1 MTSNRGLERLTI
13 AHLRGSTEPFTLE
26 FDRGKRLTIVY
37 GANASGKSTIC
48 DAFEFLGSGRVG
60 SIDGRGLG
68 TTDPY
73 WHSVGK
79 RASDISVELAADG
92 NVWRATKGSNGVL
105 VVPAD
110 QRPRTEVLRRA
121 RVLALIEATAGK
133 RYEQIE
139 RFIDVRGIEASE
151 KNLRDLIRDL
161 KQGRGEAV
169 AAVAENE
176 KALEDLW
183 VAAGRPAPGWLAWAQ
198 AEAGAEIES
207 VAGEVSAIERLES
220 TMVSLREADDRR
232 SRAAGAAEEARNAVS
247 DAEDLARDAAAAA
260 TADAAELTRLL
271 GAARTYLEEHREPDA
286 CPVCESRENVHDL
299 RQRVDQRLASLGQ
312 VERAQQDVIAA
323 QQGVER
329 RTGEVES
336 AHDAVTTAVADFA
349 LATGANGIPEG
360 VPRPGVPPPSEPG
373 ALAAWLEE
381 HAQLTATWR
390 AAREE
395 REERERRHDL
405 VASALTRWQENT
417 DSQHDLDALIPKLE
431 TALTIVEEER
441 KAFTDDALSAIAA
454 EVGRLYE
461 EIHPGE
467 GLSKISLQ
475 LDPKKRASLALG
487 SEFEGRE
494 APPQA
499 YFSDSHLD
507 TLSLCIFVA
516 LAKLDDPGATILV
529 LDDVLTS
536 SDEPHVDRAIE
547 MICRESANFRHC
559 IVTTHYKPWK
569 HKLKWGWIEAGDF
582 QFVELG
588 GWTPTNGLALIATLS
603 DVERLRTLLAESHPD
618 PQLVCAKAGYI
629 LEAALNFL
637 TIQYECPVP
646 RKPDDR
652 YTLGD
657 LLPGIG
663 KKLRATL
670 RVEHLSGTDGN
681 GEAVYAT
688 KEVGPLLDELT
699 RIAQARNVFGCH
711 FNEVSLD
718 LLDSDAIAFG
728 GAVLNLIDALTDPAT
743 GWPKNKR
750 SGQYWATS
758 GNTRRMHPL
767 VRPS

>member
-1 MTSNRGLERLTI
+1 MTSNGGLERLTI

-26 FDRGKRLTIVY
+26 FDRGKPLTIVY

-68 TTDPY
+68 TTDQY

-110 QRPRTEVLRRA
+110 GRPRTEVLRRA

-133 RYEQIE
+133 RYEHIE

-161 KQGRGEAV
+161 KNGRGEAV

-183 VAAGRPAPGWLAWAQ
+183 GDAGRPASGWLAWAR
-198 AEAGAEIES
+198 AESDAEIES
-207 VAGEVSAIERLES
+207 LGGEISAIQGLETS
-220 TMVSLREADDRR
+220 IVSLRQADTRQSDAV
-232 SRAAGAAEEARNAVS
+232 SAAEEARTAEAT
-247 DAEDLARDAAAAA
+247 AEDLARKAAAAA

-271 GAARTYLEEHREPDA
+271 GAASAYLAQHQDPDA
-286 CPVCESRENVHDL
+286 CPVCESRANIANL
-299 RQRVDQRLASLGQ
+299 RERVDQRLASF
-312 VERAQQDVIAA
+312 
-323 QQGVER
+323 
-329 RTGEVES
+329 GEVETAQRGVTSAQQAVERKAGEVDS
-336 AHDAVTTAVADFA
+336 AHEAVKQAIDGFA
-349 LATGANGIPEG
+349 AARRSAEIPAG
-360 VPRPGVPPPSEPG
+360 VRQPSVPPPTEPG
-373 ALAAWLEE
+373 TLGAWLEQ
-381 HAQLTATWR
+381 HAELVASWR

-395 REERERRHDL
+395 REERVRRHDL
-405 VASALTRWQENT
+405 VVSALTRWQENT

-461 EIHPGE
+461 EIHPSE

-475 LDPKKRASLALG
+475 LDPNKRASLALG

-588 GWTPTNGLALIATLS
+588 GWTATNGLALIATLS
-603 DVERLRTLLAESHPD
+603 DVERLRGLLAESPPD

-681 GEAVYAT
+681 GKAVYAT

-699 RIAQARNVFGCH
+699 RIAQARNVFSCH

-718 LLDSDAIAFG
+718 LLDSDAVAFG
-728 GAVLNLIDALTDPAT
+728 CAVLNLIDALTDPET

-750 SGQYWATS
+750 SGQYWATA
-758 GNTRRMHPL
+758 GGTRRMYPL
-767 VRPS
+767 VRPT